1 MTEPITAGWNGNEY
15 TDQLI
20 ALCENL
26 NRSDLEDT
34 RPVITDHYDA
44 VNLVRYLQLN
54 YVVVP
59 RPDPSPP
66 APALTLAAHVLFPS
80 GDCSCHR
87 WSYAAPRTYACGED
101 DRIQLAH
108 AEHQVEIL
116 RETGVELVPSPDRGQ
131 ARELEKLR
139 ELARDTARMFGE
151 IEGSGELYY
160 APLHRQIE
168 LLAEVAAKGGGQ

>member
-66 APALTLAAHVLFPS
+66 DAALTLAAHVLQLS
-80 GDCSCHR
+80 ADCSCHR
-87 WSYAAPRTYACGED
+87 WTYPTARTFACGED

-108 AEHQVEIL
+108 AEHQLEEL
-116 RETGVELVPSPDRGQ
+116 RETGIVL
-131 ARELEKLR
+131 
-139 ELARDTARMFGE
+139 
-151 IEGSGELYY
+151 
-160 APLHRQIE
+160 
-168 LLAEVAAKGGGQ
+168 